1 MMKNLLNS
9 IHEKQ
14 SKELKQ
20 KAEEMLE
27 LKAQMTEILDKQ
39 IEYSEDENFEAL
51 EKYKM
56 IFTDIKF
63 LLKEYLKTE
72 DQEYLWMICRSLGF
86 DNV

>member
-1 MMKNLLNS
+1 
-9 IHEKQ
+9 
-14 SKELKQ
+14 
-20 KAEEMLE
+20 MLE